1 MSYQSYNKNLLEN
14 LFGSKAE
21 VLKLFFQRSQLVLSA
36 GDIARK
42 TGLKKRGVKSKISE
56 LVKLGILKKANGN
69 GKTKKTKKS

>member
-14 LFGSKAE
+14 LFGSKAK